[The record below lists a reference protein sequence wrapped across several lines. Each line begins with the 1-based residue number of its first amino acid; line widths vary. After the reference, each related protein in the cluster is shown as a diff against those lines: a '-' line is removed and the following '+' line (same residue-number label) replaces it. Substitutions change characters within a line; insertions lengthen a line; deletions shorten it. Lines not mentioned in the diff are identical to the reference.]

1 MQKEYNSLVGILTKI
16 HSTYEDKH
24 MNQKTKKEAFRI
36 LSICAASVI
45 MATNI
50 KTFVQTGDL
59 IPGGATG
66 LTILIQRAME
76 TFLNLHIPY
85 AFLNFTL
92 NAIPIYIGFRYIGK
106 KFTLYSCLM
115 IFLTGI
121 LTDLIPSYVVT
132 YDILLISIFGGILNG
147 LAISLCLRVDATT
160 GGTDF
165 ISIYMSQKRGSDSFN
180 LVLMVNIIIISLGGI
195 LFGWDIALYSI
206 IFQYVSTQTLHV
218 LYRSYQKQT
227 LFVVTDKADA
237 VCQAIHDACSHGATV
252 YDAEGS
258 YSHKQ
263 LKMVYSIISGA
274 DVKPTLTAIHEA
286 DPDAFVN
293 SIRSSEIR
301 GHFYMKPK
309 D

>member
-206 IFQYVSTQTLHV
+206 IFQYASTQVIHTL
-218 LYRSYQKQT
+218 YKQYQQQT
-227 LFVVTDKADA
+227 LFIVTNKAAA
-237 VCQAIHDACSHGATV
+237 VCEAISNISHHGATIMRG
-252 YDAEGS
+252 EGS
-258 YSHKQ
+258 YEGLERHV
-263 LKMVYSIISGA
+263 VYSVISSYESER
-274 DVKPTLTAIHEA
+274 VINAIKEV
-286 DPDAFVN
+286 DENAFIN
-293 SIRSSEIR
+293 NIKTEQIKGR
-301 GHFYMKPK
+301 FYHRPK